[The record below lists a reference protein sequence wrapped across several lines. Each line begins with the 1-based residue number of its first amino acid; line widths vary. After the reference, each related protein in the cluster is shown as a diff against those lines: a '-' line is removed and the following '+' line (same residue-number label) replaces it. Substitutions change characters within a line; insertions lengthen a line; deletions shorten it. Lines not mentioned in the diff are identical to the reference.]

1 MKKSIIYLGIFA
13 SLCINASYAKA
24 VELDQQSFGTEV
36 SRTESNSDLKVTSEN
51 KLSKPI
57 VNLEP
62 EGRLM
67 ESIEVV
73 SSHYKKTIEEI
84 IKVDQKITDYNEP
97 IYQPLTIEPT
107 IEDYIRLNNQIIE
120 SNSTKV
126 ISPINFELME
136 QSNKVSNNFEFKANE
151 AVKL

>member
-1 MKKSIIYLGIFA
+1 M
-13 SLCINASYAKA
+13 CINTSYAKT

-36 SRTESNSDLKVTSEN
+36 SRMESNSDLKVTSEN

-73 SSHYKKTIEEI
+73 SSHYKKSIEEI
-84 IKVDQKITDYNEP
+84 IEVDKKITDYDEP
-97 IYQPLTIEPT
+97 IYQPLSIEPT

-120 SNSTKV
+120 SNSTNV
-126 ISPINFELME
+126 ISPINFELIE